1 MKKTYLLAVSLILF
15 LLSKSQ
21 TPVSMSSQPSLTY
34 TENFADI
41 ANWTFNG
48 TTGTFSA
55 GIGSAP
61 WKGNPGAAGSGIP
74 TPNVMTTSTLAFST
88 GSSGGVQKGTGVIQF
103 LTTGT

>member
-1 MKKTYLLAVSLILF
+1 MKKISLLAALPFLF
-15 LLSKSQ
+15 VFAKSQ
-21 TPVSMSSQPSLTY
+21 TPVSMSSQSSLTY

-61 WKGNPGAAGSGIP
+61 WKGNPVAAGSGIP
-74 TPNVMTTSTLAFST
+74 TPNVMTTSKSVLN
-88 GSSGGVQKGTGVIQF
+88 
-103 LTTGT
+103 L